1 MAGSSPATT
10 DPTPTAAVA
19 TQGSASGRARA
30 DVIFTFARVTWQAAT
45 QRDFCHSEDRLALSL
60 MHSDRVGRLLICNHA
75 RNGAVLWARR
85 LARSEVVAFPTTPD
99 HHLVEPRSLRRRDP
113 TTSAAV
119 KRAYASYDRTLAR
132 AAARHGLRDVHVI
145 TGNPMVAAFC
155 ELSWA
160 PSTTWYAIDD
170 WAEHPAYGAWRDLYL
185 EAYDRV
191 RERGRGVAAVSR
203 ALLDRL
209 APSGPGI
216 VVPNGVDPA
225 EWATPSP
232 APAWMAAL
240 PTPVFLYVGALDSR
254 IDIEWVRR
262 LALAEPSA
270 TVLFVGALV
279 EPEHMAPLHDL
290 ANVQIRPSVG
300 RAELRALIANADVG
314 LLPHVVSRLTVAMSP
329 LKLQEYLAAGLPVAA
344 TDLEPVRSLANP
356 SVVLVPEGGD
366 FTAGVRSAVALGRA
380 PERARLEFLSRNSWQ
395 ARHDRVVE
403 LAIS

>member
-1 MAGSSPATT
+1 MAGSHATT
-10 DPTPTAAVA
+10 TDATLSAAA
-19 TQGSASGRARA
+19 APGRPSGPAHG
-30 DVIFTFARVTWQAAT
+30 DVVFTFARVTWQVAA
-45 QRDFCHSEDRLALSL
+45 QRGFVHSEDRLALSL
-60 MHSDRVGRLLICNHA
+60 MRSDRVGRLLICNHA
-75 RNGAVLWARR
+75 RNGAVMWARR

-99 HHLVEPRSLRRRDP
+99 RHLVEPMSIRRRDP

-119 KRAYASYDRTLAR
+119 KRAYASYDRVLAR
-132 AAARHGLRDVHVI
+132 AATRHGLRDAHVI

-155 ELSWA
+155 DLSWA
-160 PSTTWYAIDD
+160 RSTIWYAIDD
-170 WAEHPAYGAWRDLYL
+170 WAEHPAYSAWRDLYL

-203 ALLDRL
+203 GLLDRL

-225 EWATPSP
+225 EWVTPSP

-240 PTPVFLYVGALDSR
+240 PAPVFLYVGALDSR
-254 IDIEWVRR
+254 IDIDWVRR

-270 TVLFVGALV
+270 TVLFVGPLA
-279 EPEHMAPLHDL
+279 EPEHMAPLSGL

-300 RAELRALIANADVG
+300 REDLRALIANADVG
-314 LLPHVVSRLTVAMSP
+314 LLPHVVSRLTRAMSP

-344 TDLEPVRSLANP
+344 TDLEPVRSLGNP

-380 PERARLEFLSRNSWQ
+380 PERARLDFLSRNSWQ

-403 LAIS
+403 LALS